1 MKNNKFYEF
10 KNVAENEFALYV
22 YGEIVSEKQ
31 TDWFTGQKSDNEVDI
46 KDFKEALAGIPNGA
60 KLNMYVNSVGGS
72 VFATSSM
79 VSMLQ
84 RAKDRGIE
92 IDAYIDGL
100 ACSCAS
106 WLIMSANKINIY
118 KNSVM
123 MIHKPMSVA
132 FGNAND
138 FKKEI
143 EVLDKIEDGV
153 IIPMY
158 EDKAKVDKDKIKEL
172 MNAETWLTADE
183 IQEYFN
189 VDFID
194 EAREIKNIKSDL
206 FNTYKN
212 TPKEFKQEEQPVE
225 DIAETSSQQ
234 EETSSQEEE
243 IKEEEQ
249 PKVDYSA
256 FENTLNELKGGKQ

>member
-1 MKNNKFYEF
+1 MKNKFYEF
-10 KNVAENEFALYV
+10 KNVAENEYSLYV
-22 YGEIVSEKQ
+22 YGEIVSEKEP
-31 TDWFTGQKSDNEVDI
+31 DIFTGEKSDSEVDI
-46 KDFKEALAGIPNGA
+46 KDFKDALAGIPNGA

-72 VFATSSM
+72 VFATSSI

-106 WLIMSANKINIY
+106 WLVMIANKINVY

-123 MIHKPMSVA
+123 MIHKPMTVS

-138 FKKEI
+138 LAKDI
-143 EVLDKIEDGV
+143 EVLNKIENGV

-158 EDKAKVDKDKIKEL
+158 EARMKCDKKKLKNMID
-172 MNAETWLTADE
+172 AETWLTADE
-183 IQEYFN
+183 IAENFN
-189 VDFID
+189 VTFID
-194 EAREIKNIKSDL
+194 EAREVKNIQSDL

-212 TPKEFKQEEQPVE
+212 TPKEFKQEEKPVE
-225 DIAETSSQQ
+225 NMADTSSQQ
-234 EETSSQEEE
+234 EK

-249 PKVDYSA
+249 KNIDYSYYK
-256 FENTLNELKGGKQ
+256 NILKELGV

>member
-1 MKNNKFYEF
+1 MNKKFYEF
-10 KNVAENEFALYV
+10 KNIAENEYSLYV

-31 TDWFTGQKSDNEVDI
+31 PDFFTGAISESEVDI
-46 KDFKEALAGIPNGA
+46 KDFKETLSAIPNGS

-72 VFATSSM
+72 VFATSSI

-84 RAKDRGIE
+84 RAKERGIV

-106 WLIMSANKINIY
+106 WLIMVANNINIY

-123 MIHKPMSVA
+123 MIHKPMTYS

-138 FKKEI
+138 LAKDI
-143 EVLDKIEDGV
+143 EVLNKIENGV

-158 EDKAKVDKDKIKEL
+158 EARMKCDKKKLKNMID
-172 MNAETWLTADE
+172 AETWLTAEE
-183 IQEYFN
+183 INEYFN
-189 VDFID
+189 VNLID
-194 EAREIKNIKSDL
+194 EAKEVENIKSEL

-212 TPKEFKQEEQPVE
+212 TPKELKQV
-225 DIAETSSQQ
+225 ETSQPKK
-234 EETSSQEEE
+234 EE
-243 IKEEEQ
+243 I
-249 PKVDYSA
+249 DYSYYHNIL
-256 FENTLNELKGGKQ
+256 EELGGKK